1 MFDVP
6 HLLCVYGTVVSVCKR
21 VLQVNVLADESVA
34 PSARS
39 TTRLVVG
46 VVIAGFCAF
55 LGLYSTQPLLSL
67 LREVFGASE
76 AAVSLTIS
84 AATLAVA
91 VASPFV
97 GLLADA
103 VGRKRIMVPCLF
115 VIAIA
120 TCMGATAHSLHELI
134 VWRFIAGLATPGV
147 IAVLMAYISEEA
159 VPGTT
164 GRVMA
169 AYVTGSVIGGLT
181 GRVTSGMAA
190 DYLNW
195 RWSFIVTGGMTLLGA
210 IVTTWLLPRST
221 HFRRCPDPLAP
232 LRAMKGHIRNPQ
244 LLATYFAGFNAL
256 FCHVGLFTYVN
267 FYLANPPFS
276 LSTAALGSVF
286 LVYALG
292 VVVTPLSGRMI
303 DRLGHRAG
311 AMIAAGTIAGGVLIT
326 AIPHVALIVL
336 GLAVASTGVFIAQAA
351 AASHVGHVAKGS
363 RSAATGLYVAVY
375 YLGGSVGA
383 TALSYPWKHGG
394 WLAIVASLLV
404 AQAISGTLA
413 WRFFSRGHH
422 EAQLPDPAA
431 LGA

>member
-1 MFDVP
+1 M
-6 HLLCVYGTVVSVCKR
+6 
-21 VLQVNVLADESVA
+21 
-34 PSARS
+34 
-39 TTRLVVG
+39 RLVIG

-55 LGLYSTQPLLSL
+55 LQLYSTQPLLSL

-76 AAVSLTIS
+76 VAVSLTIS
-84 AATLAVA
+84 AGTIAVA
-91 VASPFV
+91 LASPFV

-103 VGRKRIMVPCLF
+103 AGRKRVLVPCLF

-134 VWRFIAGLATPGV
+134 VWRFVAGLATPGV

-159 VPGTT
+159 APGTT
-164 GRVMA
+164 GTIMA

-181 GRVTSGMAA
+181 GRVASGMAA

-195 RWSFIVTGGMTLLGA
+195 RWSLIVVGSMTLLGA
-210 IVTTWLLPRST
+210 IATTMLLPRST
-221 HFRRCPDPLAP
+221 HFRRSADPLAP

-311 AMIAAGTIAGGVLIT
+311 AMIAASTIAGGVLIT
-326 AIPHVALIVL
+326 AIPHLTMIVA

-363 RSAATGLYVAVY
+363 RSAASGLYVALY
-375 YLGGSVGA
+375 YLGGSMGA

-394 WLAIVASLLV
+394 WPAIVASLLV
-404 AQAISGTLA
+404 AQAISGALA

-422 EAQLPDPAA
+422 EAETPDTAA
-431 LGA
+431 VGG